1 MDFLVFVFLFLFLQV
16 VMVVSSDRP
25 PKPNEKIPHKTFEIP
40 YKPGF
45 IEDLMIRPALEE
57 NKYKIGWNLL
67 QIQLVMCES
76 LLNSS
81 DTLRELKSFDLI
93 VFGSCI
99 APCGV
104 LVSQLLGIPSVTI
117 VMGPPNQALSI
128 YHMAP
133 LSVSYVPIRETGFPS
148 KMTFVQRV
156 VNSGIYCVTR
166 VLLDLFFVR
175 SFDALKAKFNIK
187 PDRSF
192 EEGLGDTELVIFVA
206 DFALEFPQ
214 PLLPGW

>member
-1 MDFLVFVFLFLFLQV
+1 
-16 VMVVSSDRP
+16 MVVSSDRP
-25 PKPNEKIPHKTFEIP
+25 PKSNEKIPHKTFDIP

-45 IEDLMIRPALEE
+45 IEDIMIRPALEE

-93 VFGSCI
+93 VFDSAG
-99 APCGV
+99 PCGV
-104 LVSQLLGIPSVTI
+104 LVSQLVDIPTVTI
-117 VMGPPNQALSI
+117 VIGPPNQAIST
-128 YHMAP
+128 YHLVP
-133 LSVSYVPIRETGFPS
+133 LPASYVPMRETGFPS
-148 KMTFVQRV
+148 KMTFVQRI
-156 VNSGIYCVTR
+156 VNLGVYSVTR

-175 SFDALKAKFNIK
+175 SFEALKAKFNIK
-187 PDRSF
+187 PERSF